1 MMYWRSKSYQLESHQ
16 KRGFLKRLNRG
27 DQAVEV
33 EENQAEHIVGT
44 ERGDLPTGVEARR
57 EAETIETET
66 NLKKEKR
73 GTLRTEVRVGLVTEA
88 DRRGGVGVASQEA
101 LQEGEVRLRADIIII
116 QEG

>member
-66 NLKKEKR
+66 DLKKEKR

>member
-27 DQAVEV
+27 DQAAE
-33 EENQAEHIVGT
+33 EENQAEHIGT
-44 ERGDLPTGVEARR
+44 ERGDLPKGVEALR

-66 NLKKEKR
+66 DLKKEKR
-73 GTLRTEVRVGLVTEA
+73 GTLRTEVRVGLVTGA
-88 DRRGGVGVASQEA
+88 DRRGVGVASQEA

>member
-1 MMYWRSKSYQLESHQ
+1 MYWRSKSYQLESHQ
-16 KRGFLKRLNRG
+16 KRGFLRRLNRG

-66 NLKKEKR
+66 DLKKERR

>member
-1 MMYWRSKSYQLESHQ
+1 MYWRSKSYQLESHQ

-33 EENQAEHIVGT
+33 EENQAEHIGT

-66 NLKKEKR
+66 DLKKEKR

-101 LQEGEVRLRADIIII
+101 LQEGEVRLRADLIII

>member
-1 MMYWRSKSYQLESHQ
+1 MYWRSKSYQLESHR
-16 KRGFLKRLNRG
+16 KRGFLKRLNKG

-33 EENQAEHIVGT
+33 EENQAEHIGT

-57 EAETIETET
+57 EAETIGTET
-66 NLKKEKR
+66 DLKKEKGDPLGR
-73 GTLRTEVRVGLVTEA
+73 EVRVGLVTEA

-101 LQEGEVRLRADIIII
+101 HQEGEVRPRADIIII

>member
-16 KRGFLKRLNRG
+16 KRGFLKRLNIG

-66 NLKKEKR
+66 DLKKEKR
-73 GTLRTEVRVGLVTEA
+73 GTLRTEVRVGLFTEA
-88 DRRGGVGVASQEA
+88 DRRGVGVASQEA